1 MKRKMLLTLM
11 LAALMAL
18 TCAVTVLAAEYS
30 KNWYEDAN
38 GWHIKDASGNTVKN
52 AWLCDDVQDASKSTW
67 YLIDANG
74 NMVSAPLVKDGTGN
88 FYSLETAHNGYYGSL
103 RHTDGTY
110 DGVALTFEQTHGGSF
125 GAVKGGLDALK
136 EKFSVTDVSHISNAN
151 CVYTS
156 SFGSGAS
163 ASASAGA
170 GASAAVNTS
179 ASVNAGTGEGF
190 SNTAMLAKLNNPYA
204 YSIDSSRPAWKD
216 GVTNIKTT
224 YYPYAS
230 WGDGSNGGY
239 FYSEYD
245 INGIVCLAIN
255 GEGYLLADT
264 HTPDGY
270 YVNKFGAVEI
280 NGKELTHLPQCTY
293 VFAYKDGTRYTTGIN
308 DYDLSKVD
316 SINGVC
322 SIRMLNLMPWGTLV
336 INHFCG
342 YTGQKDIGFGDAS
355 HPYSK

>member
-1 MKRKMLLTLM
+1 MKRKMLLTLT

-18 TCAVTVLAAEYS
+18 ACAVTVLAADYS

-136 EKFSVTDVSHISNAN
+136 AKFSVTDVSHISNAN

-156 SFGSGAS
+156 SFGGSG
-163 ASASAGA
+163 SASAGA
-170 GASAAVNTS
+170 SATAGASV
-179 ASVNAGTGEGF
+179 SVNAGTGEGVSSSAILSRTYPDGF
-190 SNTAMLAKLNNPYA
+190 VV
-204 YSIDSSRPAWKD
+204 DSSRPVWEN
-216 GVTNIKTT
+216 GVTNVKAGSTLL
-224 YYPYAS
+224 PVPL
-230 WGDGSNGGY
+230 WGDGSKGGY
-239 FYSEYD
+239 YYRRS
-245 INGIVCLAIN
+245 NTGIVCLAVN
-255 GEGYLLADT
+255 SEGYLLADT

-270 YVNKFGAVEI
+270 YVNKTGVVEI
-280 NGKELTHLPQCTY
+280 NGKELTHASDCQY
-293 VFAYKDGTRYTTGIN
+293 VFGYKDGTRFNTGIN

-316 SINGVC
+316 GINGVHT
-322 SIRMLNLMPWGTLV
+322 IPMAQLMPWGTLI

-342 YTGQKDIGFGDAS
+342 YAGNKDIGFGDGR
-355 HPYSK
+355 